1 MTSKEEEY
9 KACLEAVERGDES
22 AKTKLAWYK
31 LSGVGGCE
39 IDTNGAVA
47 LLEERVKENDTE
59 AMWMLGVCNEFGR
72 GCEQDISRAEELYK
86 QSRRRKN
93 AIGKI
98 LSWNKNEEHQRVS
111 GYLRGCLQ
119 CSYKNWFI
127 VMMIEVT
134 QNELIIYR

>member
-1 MTSKEEEY
+1 MTPKEEDY
-9 KACLEAVERGDES
+9 KACLEAFERGDES

-47 LLEERVKENDTE
+47 LLEERVKDKDAE

-86 QSRRRKN
+86 QSSDGGNK
-93 AIGKI
+93 IGKI
-98 LSWNKNEEHQRVS
+98 LVENKDEEHPRGS
-111 GYLRGCLQ
+111 GYLRGGLQ
-119 CSYKNWFI
+119 CSYKHWYI
-127 VMMIEVT
+127 IMMIEVT
-134 QNELIIYR
+134 QYELIIYR